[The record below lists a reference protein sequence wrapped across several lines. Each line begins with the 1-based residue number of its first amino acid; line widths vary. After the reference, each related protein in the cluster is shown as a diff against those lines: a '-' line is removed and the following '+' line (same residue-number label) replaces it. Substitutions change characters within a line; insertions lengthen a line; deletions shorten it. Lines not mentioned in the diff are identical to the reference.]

1 MKRNLYVGAGLLA
14 TILLLAVG
22 CGSPQNTATVEP
34 AGVQAPTFEVDP
46 LWPKPLPNHWVM
58 GMTIGLAVDARDH
71 VWVVHRQQSVVANE
85 RALTLDPP
93 LGMCCAPA
101 PPVLQFDPEGNLVGH
116 WGGSGEGYE
125 WPESNHGITV
135 DYKGNVWIG
144 GNGQADAQV
153 LKLSQSGKLLMQIG
167 NSGKTGGSNDV
178 ENLGRPT
185 EVSVDE
191 DANEVY
197 IADGYGNR
205 RVIVYDADSGEYK
218 RHWGAYGNE
227 PDDSDLGPYDPSA
240 PPSQQFRSPV
250 HCAEIS
256 NDGLVYACDRAN
268 DRIQVFNK
276 DGSFVKEGFI
286 AKETLGGG
294 SVWDIAFSNDPQ
306 QTYIYLADGQNSR
319 VHILL
324 RDTLEV
330 LTNFGDGGRQPG
342 QFFGVHNVAVDSKG
356 NLYTSETFEG
366 KRLQKFVYKG
376 LGQVTRKDQ
385 GVVWPARSG
394 G

>member
-1 MKRNLYVGAGLLA
+1 MKRNFYVGVGLVGA
-14 TILLLAVG
+14 ILLLAVA
-22 CGSPQNTATVEP
+22 SALLEKWAAVE
-34 AGVQAPTFEVDP
+34 AANVQAPTFEVDP

-58 GMTIGLAVDARDH
+58 GMTIGLAVDERDH
-71 VWVVHRQQSVVANE
+71 VWVVHRQQSVAGNE

-93 LGMCCAPA
+93 LGLCCAPA
-101 PPVLQFDPEGNLVGH
+101 PPVLEFDPEGNLVGH
-116 WGGSGEGYE
+116 WGGPGEGYE
-125 WPESNHGITV
+125 WPESNHGITI

-144 GNGQADAQV
+144 GNGQQDAQV
-153 LKLSQSGKLLMQIG
+153 LKLTQSGKLLLQIG
-167 NSGKTGGSNDV
+167 HSGKTGGSNEI

-185 EVSVDE
+185 EVSVDPA
-191 DANEVY
+191 ANEVY

-227 PDDSDLGPYDPSA
+227 PDDSDLGPYDPNA
-240 PPSQQFRSPV
+240 PPAKQFRSPV

-276 DGSFVKEGFI
+276 DGTFVKEAFI
-286 AKETLGGG
+286 AKDTLGGG
-294 SVWDIAFSNDPQ
+294 SVWDIAFSRDPQ
-306 QTYIYLADGQNSR
+306 QTYLYLADGQNSR

-330 LTNFGDGGRQPG
+330 LTSFGDGGRQPG
-342 QFFGVHNVAVDSKG
+342 HFYGVHNVAVDSKG
-356 NLYTSETFEG
+356 NLYTTETYEG
-366 KRLQKFVYKG
+366 RRLQKFVYKG
-376 LGQVTRKDQ
+376 LGPVTKKDQ
-385 GVVWPARSG
+385 GVVWPTR
-394 G
+394 